1 MSFSIRQMVESDR
14 AAVMDMMQTFYS
26 SPAVLTNGSAEI
38 FEADIDACV
47 SDSPYAEG
55 YVFEDGGEVI
65 GYGMLAKSFSTEFG
79 KPCIWIEDLYIKESY
94 RGLGIG
100 SAFFKLI
107 GEKYAD
113 HLFRLEAEEEN
124 ERAIAVYKKNG
135 FEVLPYLEM
144 KKEN

>member
-55 YVFEDGGEVI
+55 YVFEDGGEII

-79 KPCIWIEDLYIKESY
+79 KKCIWIEDLYIKEPY
-94 RGLGIG
+94 RGCGIG

>member
-1 MSFSIRQMVESDR
+1 MEIRKMTGEYAGEVIEMMRIFYASD
-14 AAVMDMMQTFYS
+14 AVH
-26 SPAVLTNGSAEI
+26 TNGSEEI
-38 FEADIDACV
+38 FQKDVEHCITEN
-47 SDSPYAEG
+47 PYLEG
-55 YVFEDGGEVI
+55 YVFVEAEQVT
-65 GYGMLAKSFSTEFG
+65 GYAMVAKSFSTEFG
-79 KPCIWIEDLYIKESY
+79 KPCIWIEDLYIKEPY
-94 RGLGIG
+94 RGCGIG

>member
-55 YVFEDGGEVI
+55 YVFEDGGEII

-79 KPCIWIEDLYIKESY
+79 KPCIWIEDLYIKKPY
-94 RGLGIG
+94 RGRGIG
-100 SAFFKLI
+100 SAFFNMI
-107 GEKYAD
+107 SEKYPN